1 MLNVKDTLAQFF
13 LAVLVTGISVFM
25 LVNVWKLSSNG
36 PQTEGF
42 GAPAKGTGV
51 PDCLRTSQ
59 EASDIYE
66 IFSSKLNTTEEGPDD
81 LRELTLLLSKTSC
94 MKKDLLSPS
103 GIVEATRYQAYSTA
117 HDIEPVAETVA
128 RCLAKTIPERD
139 LDIGLDKWNTRG
151 KELIRKLCTSFK
163 VTDGELKTLDIS
175 FKKHIDDITDI
186 AKSQCLKGDV
196 EIGGKKGPR
205 DVGAYEPPGLSELRE
220 YKGYY

>member
-1 MLNVKDTLAQFF
+1 MHLKNTVAQFF
-13 LAVLVTGISVFM
+13 LAILVTAISVYM
-25 LVNVWKLSSNG
+25 LVNVWKLSASG
-36 PQTEGF
+36 TPTEGF
-42 GAPAKGTGV
+42 GAPARGAGI

-66 IFSSKLNTTEEGPDD
+66 VFSNKLNTTEEGPDD

-94 MKKDLLSPS
+94 MKKDLMSPS
-103 GIVEATRYQAYSTA
+103 GIVEATRYQSYSTA

-139 LDIGLDKWNTRG
+139 LDIGLDKWNVRG

-163 VTDGELKTLDIS
+163 VSDSEMNKLDKS
-175 FKKHIDDITDI
+175 FKKHMADITDI

-205 DVGAYEPPGLSELRE
+205 DVNAYEPPELGKLKE